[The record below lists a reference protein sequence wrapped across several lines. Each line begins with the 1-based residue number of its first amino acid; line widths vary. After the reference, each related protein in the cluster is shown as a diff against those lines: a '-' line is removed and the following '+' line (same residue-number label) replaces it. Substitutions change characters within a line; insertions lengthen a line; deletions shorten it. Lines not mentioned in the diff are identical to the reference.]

1 MFMVLITLIAAEGW
15 TGLLITFGV
24 VPLPAILLA
33 VGMSL
38 GWEFL
43 DFMPSILPSL
53 HNVNQEHS
61 LLCHLCYSAL
71 CALGLTKQTELPRQH
86 S

>member
-15 TGLLITFGV
+15 TGLLIKFGV

-38 GWEFL
+38 CE
-43 DFMPSILPSL
+43 SRT
-53 HNVNQEHS
+53 
-61 LLCHLCYSAL
+61 LCYATIATYLVL
-71 CALGLTKQTELPRQH
+71 CALGITKQTELPGQL